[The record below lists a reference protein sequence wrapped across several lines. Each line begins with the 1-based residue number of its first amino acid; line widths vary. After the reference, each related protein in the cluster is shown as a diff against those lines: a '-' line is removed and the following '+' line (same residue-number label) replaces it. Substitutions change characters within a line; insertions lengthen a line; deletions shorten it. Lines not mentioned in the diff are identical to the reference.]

1 MVLSAKKARLLEVD
15 AASGGGGDAQIEEE
29 PLLEKPSKASRRK
42 KPFWEQTKGMSK
54 AWRQCQD

>member
-15 AASGGGGDAQIEEE
+15 AASGGEGDAQTAAET
-29 PLLEKPSKASRRK
+29 PLEKSSKATRRK

-54 AWRQCQD
+54 VWRHSQE